1 MKLKVLVISVLTIC
15 FVSAIVLWNY
25 QCVTGEDLLTA
36 GREFGIGYT
45 ELKLKDN
52 RLFVETKNSF
62 FDETTSGNYE
72 IRNDTI
78 FFEGYANGTHTYIF
92 GRIEK
97 DLNEKSV
104 LNLYNEN
111 GVMET
116 SLPIE
121 RNLFDD

>member
-1 MKLKVLVISVLTIC
+1 MKLKVLVISVLMVC
-15 FVSAIVLWNY
+15 FASAIVLWNY
-25 QCVTGEDLLTA
+25 KRDTGEDLLTA

-52 RLFVETKNSF
+52 QLFVETKSSF
-62 FDETTSGNYE
+62 FDETISGNYE

-78 FFEGYANGTHTYIF
+78 FFEGYTNGTHTYAF

-97 DLNEKSV
+97 DLNERAV
-104 LNLYNEN
+104 FNLYNEN
-111 GVMET
+111 GVVET

-121 RNLFDD
+121 RNSFQD

>member
-1 MKLKVLVISVLTIC
+1 MKLKVLVISVLMIC

-25 QCVTGEDLLTA
+25 KRVTGEDLLTA
-36 GREFGIGYT
+36 GREFGVGYT

-52 RLFVETKNSF
+52 QLFVETKSYF

-72 IRNDTI
+72 IQNDTI
-78 FFEGYANGTHTYIF
+78 FFEGYANGTHTYAF

-111 GVMET
+111 GVVET
-116 SLPIE
+116 SLSIE
-121 RNLFDD
+121 RNLFED